1 MINTNR
7 AKGRLAAVLLAA
19 VTILGAVNV
28 SPVEVSAKNKGKD
41 HWPKKVSIDSPCA
54 IAMEI
59 NTGTILYEKNANEK
73 HYPASIT
80 KILTTLL
87 AVENTNMDDEVVFSE
102 DAVFKNE
109 GDTSHIFR
117 DVGEKMTMEQTLYAV
132 MLESANECAYQ
143 AAEYVG
149 QSKGGD
155 YRTFIDMMNEKAKEL
170 GCKNT
175 HFNNSNGL
183 PDKEHYTSAYD
194 MALISSAA
202 YKNEAF
208 RTITGTKTYTIPP
221 TNKHKDPTY
230 LSNHHCVLHYH
241 DTGKYINPYC
251 TGGKTGFTKV
261 ANSTLVTFAEK
272 DGMSIV
278 VVIMNANSP
287 SHYIDTN
294 KLINFCF
301 NNFKVY
307 NIAENEKSIQV
318 SSTKNVGI
326 LNTSKPF
333 VTLDESAYIILPNS
347 VDFSEASFERDEDPE
362 AGTVVSLKYTYSGRE
377 VGSVAIVT
385 SGAKVTIDYFD
396 KQQYKDDG
404 IKVVRVKPIYAAGGV
419 ILFIL
424 LIVAIIY
431 LKKFYDDFYIIKHKR
446 KVNRQ
451 QRERFRAVRERRRRP
466 RKKDRMFK

>member
-1 MINTNR
+1 MIKANC

-28 SPVEVSAKNKGKD
+28 SPVEVSAKNKTKD
-41 HWPKKVSIDSPCA
+41 HWPKNVSIDSPCA

-59 NTGTILYEKNANEK
+59 NTGTILYEKKANEK

-87 AVENTNMDDEVVFSE
+87 AIENSNLDDELVFSE
-102 DAVFKNE
+102 DAVLKNE

-155 YRTFIDMMNEKAKEL
+155 YRTFIDMMNEKAREL

-202 YKNEAF
+202 YKNEDF

-230 LSNHHCVLHYH
+230 LSNHHCILHYR

-307 NIAENEKSIQV
+307 NIADNEKSIQV
-318 SSTKNVGI
+318 ASSKNVGI

-362 AGTVVSLKYTYSGRE
+362 AGTVVSLKYTYSGRD

-404 IKVVRVKPIYAAGGV
+404 IKVVRVKPIYVVGGV

-424 LIVAIIY
+424 MIVAIFY
-431 LKKFYDDFYIIKHKR
+431 LKKFYDDYYIIKHKR
-446 KVNRQ
+446 KANRQ
-451 QRERFRAVRERRRRP
+451 QRERFREVRERRRRP

>member
-7 AKGRLAAVLLAA
+7 AKRRLAAVLLAA

-87 AVENTNMDDEVVFSE
+87 AIENSNMDDEVVFSE

-183 PDKEHYTSAYD
+183 PDKELYTSAYD

-202 YKNEAF
+202 YKNEEF

-404 IKVVRVKPIYAAGGV
+404 IKVVRVKPIYAVGGV